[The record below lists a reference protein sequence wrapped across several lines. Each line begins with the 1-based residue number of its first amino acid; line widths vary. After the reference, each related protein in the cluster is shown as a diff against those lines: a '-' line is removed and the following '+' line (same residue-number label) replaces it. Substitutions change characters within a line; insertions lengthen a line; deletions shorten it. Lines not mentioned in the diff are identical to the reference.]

1 MLVAASANG
10 VLCTLHTWKKGRS
23 GTLNMKGNSA
33 PLRLRHTCLRSHCF
47 SIDPLLHAI
56 LLFALASPVLAQNV
70 GGAPLYGSGSLNGG
84 FTPDPFVIEVQ
95 AGGNDLADD
104 NGESCTGYIADTQP
118 DYRLTYAPTDYPLGI
133 FVSAEVDT
141 TLIINAPNGK
151 WYCNDDSSALGA
163 SNPGVLF
170 SKPQSGQYDIWIGT
184 YSSDDSGVAASLVIT
199 EQDDDQWSA
208 MDIGTGSQPLD
219 DEEFERLVAELSN
232 LLGED
237 GSGALSNTGTLE
249 DGDATLPG
257 YGFADNFTFTAEAGQ
272 QAIVDLRSDDFDT
285 YLVVDTP
292 SGERLTNDDYDGSTE
307 RSLLSLP
314 LNESGIYAI
323 TVSSFMAEETGD
335 YEMSINIDGSG
346 STGRTNAARTERG
359 ELVAGDETLDTGE
372 YVDAY
377 EIEGRPGQVLSL
389 DLRSDNFDTFLILQ
403 SPSGERVENDDTD
416 STSRSFIESNL
427 SEVGTYRVLVTSYG
441 SGVGGNYELSM
452 DQGTASAATAE
463 HDVIALNIGESATGD
478 LGTADQINDNGMF
491 EDTYSFQGNAG
502 DTLRLSLTSRDF
514 DTFLRLVTPSGE
526 SIDNDDYE
534 GNVSLSAIELT
545 LQESGRY
552 RVVVT
557 SYSAGGMGGY
567 ELSAN
572 PQSNLVIVENT
583 TGGQIY
589 GIFAGISDYPGSD
602 SDLSY
607 TDQDAIRARDAL
619 INGAGMSPD
628 NAITLLNDQATIG
641 NLRTSIDRLAA
652 QIDPEDT
659 FVLFYS
665 GHGNRV
671 DRSGGPDS
679 ADPDGIDES
688 IVLYDGEVL
697 DDELNG
703 LFANVSAGTTL
714 LVLDSCFSG
723 GFAKDFISRPGR
735 MGLFSSEEDVT
746 SQVAAKFRAGG
757 YLSVFFEEALEGYAD
772 FDENGEL
779 TALELS
785 EYLHNRFRVDVKSA
799 SIDQYV
805 STGGP
810 QSGYQHLV
818 VDRGG
823 VGPYNIL
830 FNHR

>member
-1 MLVAASANG
+1 
-10 VLCTLHTWKKGRS
+10 
-23 GTLNMKGNSA
+23 MKGNSGT
-33 PLRLRHTCLRSHCF
+33 LRLQDSCLRCICKW
-47 SIDPLLHAI
+47 IDPLLHASLI
-56 LLFALASPVLAQNV
+56 FAFTSPALAQNV
-70 GGAPLYGSGSLNGG
+70 GGAPLYGTGSLDGG
-84 FTPDPFVIEVQ
+84 FSPDPFVIEVQ
-95 AGGNDLADD
+95 AGGNDPADD
-104 NGESCTGYIADTQP
+104 NGQFCTGYIADAQP
-118 DYRLTYAPTDYPLGI
+118 DYRLTYAPTDYQLGI

-141 TLIINAPNGK
+141 TLIINAPDGS
-151 WYCNDDSSALGA
+151 WFCNDDSTALDS

-184 YSSDDSGVAASLVIT
+184 YSSDDSGAAASLVIT
-199 EQDDDQWSA
+199 EQDDEQWSA
-208 MDIGTGSQPLD
+208 LDIGTGSQPLD
-219 DEEFERLVAELSN
+219 DAEFERLVAELSD
-232 LLGED
+232 LLDED

-249 DGDATLPG
+249 NGDATLPG
-257 YGFADNFTFTAEAGQ
+257 YGFSDNFTFTGEAGQ
-272 QAIVDLRSDDFDT
+272 QAIVDLRSSDFDT
-285 YLVVDTP
+285 YLVLETP
-292 SGERLTNDDYDGSTE
+292 SGERLTNDDYDGSTQ

-314 LNESGIYAI
+314 LSESGTYAI
-323 TVSSFMAEETGD
+323 TVSSFMADETGD
-335 YEMSINIDGSG
+335 YEMSINVDGTDSAD
-346 STGRTNAARTERG
+346 STAAARTERG
-359 ELVAGDETLDTGE
+359 ELLAGDETLDTGE

-377 EIEGRPGQVLSL
+377 EIEGRPGQVLTL

-403 SPSGERVENDDTD
+403 SPSGERIENDDTD

-441 SGVGGNYELSM
+441 SGVGGDYELSM
-452 DQGTASAATAE
+452 DQGTASEAGVE
-463 HDVIALNIGESATGD
+463 RDVIALNVGESASGN
-478 LGTADQINDNGMF
+478 LETADVLNDNGMY
-491 EDTYSFQGNAG
+491 EDTYAFQGSAG
-502 DTLRLSLTSRDF
+502 DTLRLSLTSPDF
-514 DTFLRLVTPSGE
+514 DTYLRLITPGDE
-526 SIDNDDYE
+526 SIDNDDFE

-557 SYSAGGMGGY
+557 SYSAGGLGGY

-572 PQSNLVIVENT
+572 PQSSRVIVENA

-607 TDQDAIRARDAL
+607 TDQDATRARDAL

-628 NAITLLNDQATIG
+628 NAITLLNDQATID
-641 NLRTSIDRLAA
+641 NLRAAIDRLAG
-652 QIDPEDT
+652 QIDREDT

-665 GHGNRV
+665 GHGSRA

-697 DDELNG
+697 DDELND

-799 SIDQYV
+799 GLDQYV

>member
-1 MLVAASANG
+1 
-10 VLCTLHTWKKGRS
+10 
-23 GTLNMKGNSA
+23 MKGSLA
-33 PLRLRHTCLRSHCF
+33 PLRLRHTCLRR
-47 SIDPLLHAI
+47 SISI
-56 LLFALASPVLAQNV
+56 SSLLFAAMHIVFTSPVLAQNV
-70 GGAPLYGSGSLNGG
+70 GGAPLYGTGSLDGG
-84 FTPDPFVIEVQ
+84 FSPDPFLIEVE

-104 NGESCTGYIADTQP
+104 NGESCTGYIASAQP
-118 DYRLTYAPTDYPLGI
+118 DYRLTYTPTDYPLGI
-133 FVSAEVDT
+133 FVAADVDT
-141 TLIINAPNGK
+141 TLIINAPNGS
-151 WYCNDDSSALGA
+151 WYCNDDASALDA

-170 SKPQSGQYDIWIGT
+170 NKPQSGQYDIWIGT
-184 YSSDDSGVAASLVIT
+184 YSSDDSGAAATLVIT
-199 EQDDDQWSA
+199 EQDDEQWAA
-208 MDIGTGSQPLD
+208 MDIGTSNQPLD
-219 DEEFERLVAELSN
+219 DEEFEQLVAELSD

-257 YGFADNFTFTAEAGQ
+257 YGFADSFTFTGEAGQ
-272 QAIVDLRSDDFDT
+272 LAIVDLRSDDFDT
-285 YLVVDTP
+285 YLVVETP

-314 LNESGIYAI
+314 LSESGTYAI
-323 TVSSFMAEETGD
+323 TVSSFMADETGN
-335 YEMSINIDGSG
+335 YEMSINVDGS
-346 STGRTNAARTERG
+346 STATPAAARTERG
-359 ELVAGDETLDTGE
+359 ELAAGDETLDTGE

-377 EIEGRPGQVLSL
+377 EIEGRPGQVLTL

-441 SGVGGNYELSM
+441 SGVGGDYELSM
-452 DQGTASAATAE
+452 DQGTASAAAVE
-463 HDVIALNIGESATGD
+463 RDVIALNIGESASGD
-478 LGTADQINDNGMF
+478 LESADLLNDSGMY
-491 EDTYSFQGNAG
+491 EDTYAFQGSAG
-502 DTLRLSLTSRDF
+502 DTLRLSLSSQEF
-514 DTFLRLVTPSGE
+514 DTYLRLITPSGE
-526 SIDNDDYE
+526 SIDNDDFE
-534 GNVSLSAIELT
+534 GNVNLSAIELT

-557 SYSAGGMGGY
+557 SYSTGGTGRY
-567 ELSAN
+567 ELSAS
-572 PQSNLVIVENT
+572 PQSSRVIVENA

-607 TDQDAIRARDAL
+607 TDQDATRARDAL

-628 NAITLLNDQATIG
+628 NAVTLLNEQATIG
-641 NLRTSIDRLAA
+641 NLRAAIDRFAA

-665 GHGNRV
+665 GHGSRA
-671 DRSGGPDS
+671 DRSSGPDS

-799 SIDQYV
+799 SLDQYV

>member
-1 MLVAASANG
+1 
-10 VLCTLHTWKKGRS
+10 
-23 GTLNMKGNSA
+23 MKGNSGA
-33 PLRLRHTCLRSHCF
+33 LRLQDSCLRCICKW
-47 SIDPLLHAI
+47 IDPLLHASLI
-56 LLFALASPVLAQNV
+56 FAFTSPALAQNV
-70 GGAPLYGSGSLNGG
+70 GGAPLYGTGSLDGG
-84 FTPDPFVIEVQ
+84 FSPDPFVIEVQ
-95 AGGNDLADD
+95 AGGNDPADD
-104 NGESCTGYIADTQP
+104 NGQFCTGYIADAQP
-118 DYRLTYAPTDYPLGI
+118 DYRLTYAPTDYQLGI

-141 TLIINAPNGK
+141 TLIINAPDGS
-151 WYCNDDSSALGA
+151 WFCNDDSSALDS

-184 YSSDDSGVAASLVIT
+184 YSSDDSGAAASLVIT
-199 EQDDDQWSA
+199 EQDDEQWSA
-208 MDIGTGSQPLD
+208 LDIGTGSQPLD
-219 DEEFERLVAELSN
+219 DAEFERLVAELSD
-232 LLGED
+232 LLDED

-249 DGDATLPG
+249 NGDATLPG
-257 YGFADNFTFTAEAGQ
+257 YGFSDSFTFTGEAGQ
-272 QAIVDLRSDDFDT
+272 QAIVDLRSSDFDT
-285 YLVVDTP
+285 YLVLETP
-292 SGERLTNDDYDGSTE
+292 SGERLTNDDYDGSTQ

-314 LNESGIYAI
+314 LSESGTYAI
-323 TVSSFMAEETGD
+323 TVSSFMADETGD
-335 YEMSINIDGSG
+335 YEMSINVDGTDSAD
-346 STGRTNAARTERG
+346 STAAARTERG
-359 ELVAGDETLDTGE
+359 ELLAGDETLDTGE

-377 EIEGRPGQVLSL
+377 EIEGRPGQVLTL

-403 SPSGERVENDDTD
+403 SPSGERIENDDTD

-427 SEVGTYRVLVTSYG
+427 SEVGTYRVLVTSYE
-441 SGVGGNYELSM
+441 SGVGGDYELSM
-452 DQGTASAATAE
+452 DQGTASAAGVE
-463 HDVIALNIGESATGD
+463 RDVIALNVGESASGNLETED
-478 LGTADQINDNGMF
+478 VLNDDGMY
-491 EDTYSFQGNAG
+491 EDTYAFQGSAG
-502 DTLRLSLTSRDF
+502 DTLRLSLTSQEF
-514 DTFLRLVTPSGE
+514 DTYLRLITPGGE
-526 SIDNDDYE
+526 SIDNDDFE

-557 SYSAGGMGGY
+557 SYSAGGLGGY

-572 PQSNLVIVENT
+572 PQSSRVIVENA

-607 TDQDAIRARDAL
+607 TDQDATRARDAL

-628 NAITLLNDQATIG
+628 NAITLLNDQATID
-641 NLRTSIDRLAA
+641 NLRAAIDRLAG

-665 GHGNRV
+665 GHGSRA

-697 DDELNG
+697 DDELND

-799 SIDQYV
+799 GLDQYV

>member
-1 MLVAASANG
+1 
-10 VLCTLHTWKKGRS
+10 
-23 GTLNMKGNSA
+23 
-33 PLRLRHTCLRSHCF
+33 
-47 SIDPLLHAI
+47 
-56 LLFALASPVLAQNV
+56 
-70 GGAPLYGSGSLNGG
+70 
-84 FTPDPFVIEVQ
+84 
-95 AGGNDLADD
+95 
-104 NGESCTGYIADTQP
+104 
-118 DYRLTYAPTDYPLGI
+118 
-133 FVSAEVDT
+133 
-141 TLIINAPNGK
+141 
-151 WYCNDDSSALGA
+151 
-163 SNPGVLF
+163 
-170 SKPQSGQYDIWIGT
+170 
-184 YSSDDSGVAASLVIT
+184 
-199 EQDDDQWSA
+199 
-208 MDIGTGSQPLD
+208 
-219 DEEFERLVAELSN
+219 
-232 LLGED
+232 
-237 GSGALSNTGTLE
+237 
-249 DGDATLPG
+249 
-257 YGFADNFTFTAEAGQ
+257 
-272 QAIVDLRSDDFDT
+272 
-285 YLVVDTP
+285 
-292 SGERLTNDDYDGSTE
+292 
-307 RSLLSLP
+307 
-314 LNESGIYAI
+314 
-323 TVSSFMAEETGD
+323 
-335 YEMSINIDGSG
+335 
-346 STGRTNAARTERG
+346 
-359 ELVAGDETLDTGE
+359 
-372 YVDAY
+372 
-377 EIEGRPGQVLSL
+377 
-389 DLRSDNFDTFLILQ
+389 
-403 SPSGERVENDDTD
+403 
-416 STSRSFIESNL
+416 
-427 SEVGTYRVLVTSYG
+427 
-441 SGVGGNYELSM
+441 M
-452 DQGTASAATAE
+452 DQGTASAE
-463 HDVIALNIGESATGD
+463 GVERDVIALNVGESASGNLETED
-478 LGTADQINDNGMF
+478 VLNDDGMY
-491 EDTYSFQGNAG
+491 EDTYAFQGSAG
-502 DTLRLSLTSRDF
+502 DTLRLSLTSQEF
-514 DTFLRLVTPSGE
+514 DTYLRLITPGGE
-526 SIDNDDYE
+526 SIDNDDFE

-557 SYSAGGMGGY
+557 SYSAGGLGGY

-572 PQSNLVIVENT
+572 PQSSRVIVENA

-607 TDQDAIRARDAL
+607 TDQDATRARDAL

-628 NAITLLNDQATIG
+628 NAITLLNDQATID
-641 NLRTSIDRLAA
+641 NLRAAIDRLAG

-665 GHGNRV
+665 GHGSRA

-697 DDELNG
+697 DDELND

-799 SIDQYV
+799 GLDQYV

>member
-1 MLVAASANG
+1 
-10 VLCTLHTWKKGRS
+10 
-23 GTLNMKGNSA
+23 MKGNSA
-33 PLRLRHTCLRSHCF
+33 PLRLRRTSLRSHHY
-47 SIDPLLHAI
+47 SIGSLLHAT
-56 LLFALASPVLAQNV
+56 LLFAFASPALAQSV
-70 GGAPLYGSGSLNGG
+70 GGDPLYGSGSLDGG
-84 FTPDPFVIEVQ
+84 FSPDPFVIEVQ

-104 NGESCTGYIADTQP
+104 NGESCTGYIADAQP
-118 DYRLTYAPTDYPLGI
+118 DYRLSYAPTDYPLGI
-133 FVSAEVDT
+133 FVAAEVDT
-141 TLIINAPNGK
+141 TLIINAPNGS
-151 WYCNDDSSALGA
+151 WYCNDDSNALDA
-163 SNPGVLF
+163 SNPGILF

-184 YSSDDSGVAASLVIT
+184 YSSDDSGAAASLVIT

-208 MDIGTGSQPLD
+208 LDIGTGSQPLD
-219 DEEFERLVAELSN
+219 DEEFEQLVAELSDS
-232 LLGED
+232 LGED
-237 GSGALSNTGTLE
+237 GSGTLSNTGTLE

-272 QAIVDLRSDDFDT
+272 QAIVDLRSDNFDT
-285 YLVVDTP
+285 YLVVETP

-314 LNESGIYAI
+314 LSESGTYAI
-323 TVSSFMAEETGD
+323 TVSSFMADETGD
-335 YEMSINIDGSG
+335 YEMSINVDGSG
-346 STGRTNAARTERG
+346 STAAARTEHG

-377 EIEGRPGQVLSL
+377 EIEGRPGQILTL

-427 SEVGTYRVLVTSYG
+427 SEVGTYRALVTSYG
-441 SGVGGNYELSM
+441 SGVGGNYALSM
-452 DQGTASAATAE
+452 DQGTASAAGVE
-463 HDVIALNIGESATGD
+463 RDVIALNVGESASGG
-478 LGTADQINDNGMF
+478 LETADQRNDDGMY
-491 EDTYSFQGNAG
+491 EDTYAFQGSAG
-502 DTLRLSLTSRDF
+502 DTLRLSLSSQDF
-514 DTFLRLVTPSGE
+514 DTYLRLITPSGE
-526 SIDNDDYE
+526 SIDNDDFE
-534 GNVSLSAIELT
+534 GNVNLSAIELT

-557 SYSAGGMGGY
+557 SYAAGGVGGY

-572 PQSNLVIVENT
+572 PQSRRVIVENA

-607 TDQDAIRARDAL
+607 TDQDATRARDAL

-641 NLRTSIDRLAA
+641 NLRAAIDRLAG

-665 GHGNRV
+665 GHGSRA
-671 DRSGGPDS
+671 DRLGGPDS

-697 DDELNG
+697 DDELNS

-799 SIDQYV
+799 GLDQYV

>member
-1 MLVAASANG
+1 
-10 VLCTLHTWKKGRS
+10 
-23 GTLNMKGNSA
+23 MKGSLA
-33 PLRLRHTCLRSHCF
+33 TLRLRRTCLRSSN
-47 SIDPLLHAI
+47 SISSLFYATM
-56 LLFALASPVLAQNV
+56 LFAFTSPGLAQNV
-70 GGAPLYGSGSLNGG
+70 GGDPLYGTGSLDGG
-84 FTPDPFVIEVQ
+84 FSPDPFVIEVE

-104 NGESCTGYIADTQP
+104 NGESCTGYIASAQP
-118 DYRLTYAPTDYPLGI
+118 DYRLTYSPTDYPLGI
-133 FVSAEVDT
+133 FVAADVDT
-141 TLIINAPNGK
+141 TLIINAPNGS

-163 SNPGVLF
+163 SNPGILF
-170 SKPQSGQYDIWIGT
+170 NKPQSGQYDIWIGT
-184 YSSDDSGVAASLVIT
+184 YSSDDSGATANLVIT
-199 EQDDDQWSA
+199 EQDDAQWSA
-208 MDIGTGSQPLD
+208 MDIDTGSQPLD
-219 DEEFERLVAELSN
+219 DEEFEQLVAELSD
-232 LLGED
+232 LLEED
-237 GSGALSNTGTLE
+237 GSGALSNTGKLE

-257 YGFADNFTFTAEAGQ
+257 YGFADSFTFTGEAGQ

-285 YLVVDTP
+285 YLVVETP

-307 RSLLSLP
+307 RSLLSLA
-314 LNESGIYAI
+314 LSESGTYTI
-323 TVSSFMAEETGD
+323 TVSSFMADETGD
-335 YEMSINIDGSG
+335 YEMSINVDGSG
-346 STGRTNAARTERG
+346 TETTARTESG

-372 YVDAY
+372 YVDVY
-377 EIEGRPGQVLSL
+377 EIEGRPGQVLTL

-427 SEVGTYRVLVTSYG
+427 SEVGTYRILVTSYG

-452 DQGTASAATAE
+452 DQGTASAPAGE
-463 HDVIALNIGESATGD
+463 RDVITLNVGESASGN
-478 LGTADQINDNGMF
+478 LETADVLNDNGSYK
-491 EDTYSFQGNAG
+491 DTYAFQGSAG
-502 DTLRLSLTSRDF
+502 DTLRLSLSSQDF
-514 DTFLRLVTPSGE
+514 DTYLRLITPSGE
-526 SIDNDDYE
+526 SIDNDDFE

-557 SYSAGGMGGY
+557 SYSTGSTGRY

-572 PQSNLVIVENT
+572 PQSSRVIVENVT
-583 TGGQIY
+583 AGQIY
-589 GIFAGISDYPGSD
+589 GVFAGISDYPGSD

-607 TDQDAIRARDAL
+607 TDQDAMRARDAL

-628 NAITLLNDQATIG
+628 NAVTLLNEQATIG
-641 NLRTSIDRLAA
+641 NLRAAIDRLAG
-652 QIDPEDT
+652 QMDPEDT

-665 GHGNRV
+665 GHGSRV

-697 DDELNG
+697 DDELNA
-703 LFANVSAGTTL
+703 LFTNVSAGTTL

-799 SIDQYV
+799 SLDQYV

>member
-1 MLVAASANG
+1 
-10 VLCTLHTWKKGRS
+10 
-23 GTLNMKGNSA
+23 MKANSA
-33 PLRLRHTCLRSHCF
+33 QLGQRRASSHRQHRLLLNPS
-47 SIDPLLHAI
+47 LHAA
-56 LLFALASPVLAQNV
+56 LLLVLASQVTAQNV
-70 GGAPLYGSGSLNGG
+70 GGDPLYGAGSLDGG
-84 FTPDPFVIEVQ
+84 FSPDPFVIDVQ
-95 AGGNDLADD
+95 AGGNDEADD
-104 NGESCTGYIADTQP
+104 NGESCTGYIAESQP
-118 DYRLTYAPTDYPLGI
+118 DYRLTYSPTDYPLGF
-133 FVSAEVDT
+133 FVSADVDT
-141 TLIINAPNGK
+141 TLIINAPNGS
-151 WYCNDDSSALGA
+151 WYCNDDSNSLDS

-170 SKPQSGQYDIWIGT
+170 SKPQSGQYDVWIGT
-184 YSSDDSGVAASLVIT
+184 YSSDDSGADARLVIT
-199 EQDDDQWSA
+199 EQDDDQWLT
-208 MDIGTGSQPLD
+208 MDIGTGSPTA
-219 DEEFERLVAELSN
+219 DEEEFDQLVAELSD

-237 GSGALSNTGTLE
+237 GTGALSNTGTLE

-257 YGFADNFTFTAEAGQ
+257 YGFADNFTFTAESGQ
-272 QAIVDLRSDDFDT
+272 QAIIDLRSDDFDT
-285 YLVVDTP
+285 YLVVETP

-314 LNESGIYAI
+314 LSESGTYSV
-323 TVSSFMAEETGD
+323 TVSSFMADETGD
-335 YEMSINIDGSG
+335 YEMSVNVDGSG
-346 STGRTNAARTERG
+346 NTDSTTGARTESG
-359 ELVAGDETLDTGE
+359 ALVAGDETLDSGE
-372 YVDAY
+372 YVDVY
-377 EIEGRPGQVLSL
+377 EIEGRPGQTLTL

-403 SPSGERVENDDTD
+403 SPTGERVENDDTD
-416 STSRSFIESNL
+416 TTSRSFIESDL
-427 SEVGTYRVLVTSYG
+427 SEVGTYRVMVTSYG
-441 SGVGGNYELSM
+441 TRVGGEYELAM
-452 DQGTASAATAE
+452 NQETASETSVERDVAA
-463 HDVIALNIGESATGD
+463 LSIGETASGD
-478 LGTADQINDNGMF
+478 LESDDLLNDDGMY
-491 EDTYSFQGNAG
+491 EDTYAFQGSAG
-502 DTLRLSLTSRDF
+502 DTVRLDLSSQDF
-514 DTFLRLVTPSGE
+514 DTYLRLITPSGE
-526 SIDNDDYE
+526 SIDNDDFE
-534 GNVSLSAIELT
+534 GDVNLSAIELT

-557 SYSAGGMGGY
+557 SYSAGSMGDY
-567 ELSAN
+567 ELSAS
-572 PQSNLVIVENT
+572 PQSSRVIVENT
-583 TGGQIY
+583 SGGQIY
-589 GIFAGISDYPGSD
+589 GIFAGISDYPGTD

-607 TDQDAIRARDAL
+607 TDQDATRARDAL

-628 NAITLLNDQATIG
+628 NAITLLNDQATVG
-641 NLRTSIDRLAA
+641 NLRAAIDRFAA

-665 GHGNRV
+665 GHGSRS
-671 DRSGGPDS
+671 DRSGGPDN
-679 ADPDGIDES
+679 ADPDGLDES

-703 LFANVSAGTTL
+703 LFSNVAAGTTL

-799 SIDQYV
+799 SVDQYV

>member
-1 MLVAASANG
+1 
-10 VLCTLHTWKKGRS
+10 
-23 GTLNMKGNSA
+23 MKGNSGA
-33 PLRLRHTCLRSHCF
+33 LRLQDSCLRCICEW
-47 SIDPLLHAI
+47 IDPLLHASLI
-56 LLFALASPVLAQNV
+56 FAFTSPALAQNV
-70 GGAPLYGSGSLNGG
+70 GGAPLYGTGSLDGG
-84 FTPDPFVIEVQ
+84 FSPDPFVIEVQ
-95 AGGNDLADD
+95 AGGNDPADD
-104 NGESCTGYIADTQP
+104 NGQFCTGYIADAQP
-118 DYRLTYAPTDYPLGI
+118 DYRLTYAPTDYQLGI

-141 TLIINAPNGK
+141 TLIINAPDGS
-151 WYCNDDSSALGA
+151 WFCNDDSSALDS

-184 YSSDDSGVAASLVIT
+184 YSSDDSGAAASLVIT
-199 EQDDDQWSA
+199 EQDDEQWSA
-208 MDIGTGSQPLD
+208 LDIGTGSQPLD
-219 DEEFERLVAELSN
+219 DAEFERLVAELSD
-232 LLGED
+232 LLDED

-249 DGDATLPG
+249 NGDATLPG
-257 YGFADNFTFTAEAGQ
+257 YGFSDSFTFTGEAGQ
-272 QAIVDLRSDDFDT
+272 QAIVDLRSSDFDT
-285 YLVVDTP
+285 YLVLETP
-292 SGERLTNDDYDGSTE
+292 SGERLTNDDYDGSTQ

-314 LNESGIYAI
+314 LSESGTYAI
-323 TVSSFMAEETGD
+323 TVSSFMADETGD
-335 YEMSINIDGSG
+335 YEMSINVDGTDSAD
-346 STGRTNAARTERG
+346 STAAARTERG
-359 ELVAGDETLDTGE
+359 ELLAGDETLDTGE

-377 EIEGRPGQVLSL
+377 EIEGRPGQVLTL

-403 SPSGERVENDDTD
+403 SPSGERIENDDTD

-427 SEVGTYRVLVTSYG
+427 SEVGTYRVLVTSYE
-441 SGVGGNYELSM
+441 SGVGGDYELSM
-452 DQGTASAATAE
+452 DQGTASAAGVE
-463 HDVIALNIGESATGD
+463 RDVIALNVGESASGNLETED
-478 LGTADQINDNGMF
+478 VLNDDGMY
-491 EDTYSFQGNAG
+491 EDTYAFQGSAG
-502 DTLRLSLTSRDF
+502 DTLRLSLTSQEF
-514 DTFLRLVTPSGE
+514 DTYLRLITPGGE
-526 SIDNDDYE
+526 SIDNDDFE

-557 SYSAGGMGGY
+557 SYSAGGLGGY

-572 PQSNLVIVENT
+572 PQSSRVIVENA

-607 TDQDAIRARDAL
+607 TDQDATRARDAL

-628 NAITLLNDQATIG
+628 NAITLLNDQATID
-641 NLRTSIDRLAA
+641 NLRAAIDRLAG

-665 GHGNRV
+665 GHGSRA

-697 DDELNG
+697 DDELND

-799 SIDQYV
+799 GLDQYV